1 MTEEELNMNI
11 ARHIYSL
18 SVYDSLMF
26 LARNVATFFVLIRKL
41 NSSVEKEELFSKF
54 IETVE
59 ELIEKG
65 ESSKKELMQ

>member
-1 MTEEELNMNI
+1 
-11 ARHIYSL
+11 
-18 SVYDSLMF
+18 MF